1 MLGFTKTN
9 ITKLSFD
16 SPQFRKKVYLS
27 SILLFSIFVAS
38 TFFIH
43 TAFAQVSE
51 GCGYWDV
58 RLECDLSG
66 WMKLFLGDVG
76 VGAMLAIFL
85 HVLAHRSN
93 VKLDANAREIQ
104 KILDTQEAVRKTRR
118 DYAVQNLKNHLT
130 TLLFVIGIINRLTI
144 NYNSATD
151 LKSVLYTKIKDEEE
165 RMARILQNAR
175 NTIVYSSDILD
186 PALVSQ
192 LDGVCTFVSQ
202 SSIKEKDGLLE
213 LEKYEKSRKKI
224 DDVTKKLASVT
235 ESSPVFK

>member
-1 MLGFTKTN
+1 MLGFIKTN

-43 TAFAQVSE
+43 TAFAAGSE
-51 GCGYWDV
+51 GCGYWDI

-85 HVLAHRSN
+85 HVIAHRSN
-93 VKLDANAREIQ
+93 VKLDANASEIQ
-104 KILDTQEAVRKTRR
+104 KIIVSQETIRKARR

-130 TLLFVIGIINRLTI
+130 TLIFVIGIINRLTI
-144 NYNSATD
+144 NYNSTTEP
-151 LKSVLYTKIKDEEE
+151 KSILYTKIKLEEE
-165 RMARILQNAR
+165 RMVRILQNAR
-175 NTIVYSSDILD
+175 NTIVYSSDTLD
-186 PALVSQ
+186 PSLVNQ
-192 LDGVCTFVSQ
+192 LDGVCTFVGQ
-202 SSIKEKDGLLE
+202 SSVQEKDGLLE
-213 LEKYEKSRKKI
+213 FQKYERSKRKI
-224 DDVTKKLASVT
+224 DESIKKLADIT

>member
-16 SPQFRKKVYLS
+16 SAQFRKKVYLS

-43 TAFAQVSE
+43 SAFAEVSE
-51 GCGYWDV
+51 GCGLWIV
-58 RLECDLSG
+58 NPECDLSG

-85 HVLAHRSN
+85 HTLAHRSN
-93 VKLDANAREIQ
+93 VKLDANAKEIQ
-104 KILDTQEAVRKTRR
+104 KIIVSQESIRKARR

-130 TLLFVIGIINRLTI
+130 TLVFVIGIINRLTI
-144 NYNSATD
+144 NYNSTTEP
-151 LKSVLYTKIKDEEE
+151 KSVLYTKIKLEEE
-165 RMARILQNAR
+165 RMVRILQNAR
-175 NTIVYSSDILD
+175 NTIVYSSDTLD
-186 PALVSQ
+186 PSLVNQ
-192 LDGVCTFVSQ
+192 LDGVCTFVGQ
-202 SSIKEKDGLLE
+202 SNIQEKDGLLE
-213 LEKYEKSRKKI
+213 FAKYERSRKKI
-224 DDVTKKLASVT
+224 DEAIKKLADIT

>member
-1 MLGFTKTN
+1 MLGFTKIN

-16 SPQFRKKVYLS
+16 SSQFRKKVYLS

-43 TAFAQVSE
+43 TAFAAGSE
-51 GCGYWDV
+51 GCGLWDV

-76 VGAMLAIFL
+76 VGAMLAVFL

-93 VKLDANAREIQ
+93 VKLDANSKEIQ
-104 KILDTQEAVRKTRR
+104 KIIVSQETIRKARR

-130 TLLFVIGIINRLTI
+130 TLVFVIGIINRLTI

-151 LKSVLYTKIKDEEE
+151 QKSVLYTKIKGEEE

-175 NTIVYSSDILD
+175 NTIVYSSDTLD
-186 PALVSQ
+186 PTLVNQ
-192 LDGVCTFVSQ
+192 LDGVCTFVGQ
-202 SSIKEKDGLLE
+202 SSIQEKDGLLE
-213 LEKYEKSRKKI
+213 FTKYERSRKKI
-224 DDVTKKLASVT
+224 EDITKKLASIT